1 MSTPSGMM
9 EDSSSNSKL
18 VISSPD
24 KCFPSRTFFFPTKLA
39 LWQANG
45 LVSSLCFQTTA
56 PLCHVQDMPTP
67 TLMYVGEKDKLGD
80 PVDNEALKP
89 HIKNLVHYETIK
101 GWNHLDFLFGKDAH
115 TLLYPKLVSTMKS
128 KLNGNQQPYWTK
140 EAIPVISAVA
150 LSDHL
155 KNNTL

>member
-1 MSTPSGMM
+1 MLFLA
-9 EDSSSNSKL
+9 N
-18 VISSPD
+18 V
-24 KCFPSRTFFFPTKLA
+24 FFFFPTKLA

-89 HIKNLVHYETIK
+89 QIKNLLHYEIIK

-115 TLLYPKLVSTMKS
+115 TLLYPKLVSTMKF
-128 KLNGNQQPYWTK
+128 KLNGNPQPY
-140 EAIPVISAVA
+140 
-150 LSDHL
+150 
-155 KNNTL
+155 